1 MAATGAMKRLVR
13 HPAKAFRKA
22 LFPDYEVVLRD
33 IRLAF
38 ESLEA
43 AHQGIADLQVETT
56 ALRSLL
62 DEAHLRLD
70 EAHLR
75 LDEANLRL
83 GEAHLRIDEE
93 HGRLDEALPRLSEGL
108 LEERRLNLR
117 IAELT
122 DLVTEIVL
130 PLHDRDIDPQHLQR
144 LAPDTL

>member
-1 MAATGAMKRLVR
+1 MAATGAVKRLVR
-13 HPAKAFRKA
+13 GPAKALRKA

-38 ESLEA
+38 DSLEA
-43 AHQGIADLQVETT
+43 AHRGIADLQVENA
-56 ALRSLL
+56 ALRS
-62 DEAHLRLD
+62 RLD

-75 LDEANLRL
+75 IDEAQ
-83 GEAHLRIDEE
+83 
-93 HGRLDEALPRLSEGL
+93 GRLDEALPRLADGL

-130 PLHDRDIDPQHLQR
+130 PLHDRDIDPQSLQR

>member
-1 MAATGAMKRLVR
+1 MAATGAVKRLVR
-13 HPAKAFRKA
+13 GPAKAFRRA
-22 LFPDYEVVLRD
+22 LLPDYEVVLRD

-38 ESLEA
+38 DSLEA
-43 AHQGIADLQVETT
+43 AHRGIADLQVENA
-56 ALRSLL
+56 ALRS
-62 DEAHLRLD
+62 RLD

-75 LDEANLRL
+75 LDQANVRLDEAN
-83 GEAHLRIDEE
+83 
-93 HGRLDEALPRLSEGL
+93 GRLDEALPRLTEGL

-130 PLHDRDIDPQHLQR
+130 PLHDRDIDPESLRR

>member
-1 MAATGAMKRLVR
+1 MAATGAVRRLVR
-13 HPAKAFRKA
+13 GPAKAFRRA

-38 ESLEA
+38 DSLEA
-43 AHQGIADLQVETT
+43 AHRGIADLQVETA
-56 ALRSLL
+56 ALRS
-62 DEAHLRLD
+62 RLD

-75 LDEANLRL
+75 IDEAQ
-83 GEAHLRIDEE
+83 
-93 HGRLDEALPRLSEGL
+93 GRLDEALPRLTEGL

-130 PLHDRDIDPQHLQR
+130 PLHDRDIDPQSLQR

>member
-1 MAATGAMKRLVR
+1 MAATGAVKRLVR
-13 HPAKAFRKA
+13 GPAKAFRRA

-33 IRLAF
+33 IRLTF
-38 ESLEA
+38 DSLEA
-43 AHQGIADLQVETT
+43 AHRGIADLQVETA
-56 ALRSLL
+56 ALR
-62 DEAHLRLD
+62 ARLD

-75 LDEANLRL
+75 IDEAQ
-83 GEAHLRIDEE
+83 
-93 HGRLDEALPRLSEGL
+93 GRLDDALPRLTEGL

-130 PLHDRDIDPQHLQR
+130 PLHDRDIDPQSLQR

>member
-1 MAATGAMKRLVR
+1 
-13 HPAKAFRKA
+13 
-22 LFPDYEVVLRD
+22 VVLRD
-33 IRLAF
+33 IRVAF
-38 ESLEA
+38 DSLEA
-43 AHQGIADLQVETT
+43 AHRGIADLQVENA
-56 ALRSLL
+56 ALR
-62 DEAHLRLD
+62 ARLD

-75 LDEANLRL
+75 L
-83 GEAHLRIDEE
+83 DEE
-93 HGRLDEALPRLSEGL
+93 HGRLDEALPRLADGL

>member
-1 MAATGAMKRLVR
+1 MAATGAVKRLVR
-13 HPAKAFRKA
+13 GPAKAFRKA

-38 ESLEA
+38 DSLEA
-43 AHQGIADLQVETT
+43 AHRGIADLQVENA
-56 ALRSLL
+56 ALRSRL

-70 EAHLR
+70 EAH
-75 LDEANLRL
+75 
-83 GEAHLRIDEE
+83 
-93 HGRLDEALPRLSEGL
+93 GRLDEALPRLADGL

-130 PLHDRDIDPQHLQR
+130 PLHDRDIDPQALQR

>member
-1 MAATGAMKRLVR
+1 MAATGAVKRLVR
-13 HPAKAFRKA
+13 APAKAFRKA

-33 IRLAF
+33 IRLVF
-38 ESLEA
+38 DSLEA
-43 AHQGIADLQVETT
+43 AHRGIADLQVEDA
-56 ALRSLL
+56 ALR
-62 DEAHLRLD
+62 ARLD

-75 LDEANLRL
+75 IDQV
-83 GEAHLRIDEE
+83 HQRIDEVQ
-93 HGRLDEALPRLSEGL
+93 GRLDEALPRLADGL

-130 PLHDRDIDPQHLQR
+130 PLHDRDIDPQSLQR

>member
-1 MAATGAMKRLVR
+1 MAATGAVKRWVR
-13 HPAKAFRKA
+13 TPAKAFRKA

-33 IRLAF
+33 IRLVF

-43 AHQGIADLQVETT
+43 AHRGIADLQVETA
-56 ALRSLL
+56 ALRSLV
-62 DEAHLRLD
+62 DEAHV
-70 EAHLR
+70 
-75 LDEANLRL
+75 RL

-93 HGRLDEALPRLSEGL
+93 HGRLDEAVSRLDEAVSRLDEALPRLSEGL

>member
-1 MAATGAMKRLVR
+1 MAATGAVKRLVR
-13 HPAKAFRKA
+13 GPAKAFRKA
-22 LFPDYEVVLRD
+22 LFPDYEGVLRD

-38 ESLEA
+38 DSLEA
-43 AHQGIADLQVETT
+43 AHRGIADLQVENA
-56 ALRSLL
+56 ALR
-62 DEAHLRLD
+62 ARLD

-75 LDEANLRL
+75 VDETQ
-83 GEAHLRIDEE
+83 
-93 HGRLDEALPRLSEGL
+93 GRLDEALPRLADGL

-130 PLHDRDIDPQHLQR
+130 PLHDRDIDPRSLQR

>member
-1 MAATGAMKRLVR
+1 MAATGAVKRLVR
-13 HPAKAFRKA
+13 APAKAFRKV

-33 IRLAF
+33 IRQAF
-38 ESLEA
+38 DSLEA
-43 AHQGIADLQVETT
+43 AHRGIADLQVENA
-56 ALRSLL
+56 ALR
-62 DEAHLRLD
+62 ARLD

-75 LDEANLRL
+75 L
-83 GEAHLRIDEE
+83 DEE
-93 HGRLDEALPRLSEGL
+93 HGRLDEALPRLTDGL

-122 DLVTEIVL
+122 DLVTEVVL

>member
-1 MAATGAMKRLVR
+1 MAATGAVKRLVR
-13 HPAKAFRKA
+13 SPAKAFRRA
-22 LFPDYEVVLRD
+22 LFPDYEDVLRD

-38 ESLEA
+38 DSLEA
-43 AHQGIADLQVETT
+43 AHRGIADLQVETA
-56 ALRSLL
+56 ALRS
-62 DEAHLRLD
+62 RLD

-75 LDEANLRL
+75 IDEAQ
-83 GEAHLRIDEE
+83 
-93 HGRLDEALPRLSEGL
+93 GRLDEALPRLADGL

-130 PLHDRDIDPQHLQR
+130 PLHDRDIDPQSLQR

>member
-1 MAATGAMKRLVR
+1 MAATGALKRMVR
-13 HPAKAFRKA
+13 KPAKAFRRA

-33 IRLAF
+33 IRLVF

-43 AHQGIADLQVETT
+43 AHRGIADLQVET
-56 ALRSLL
+56 ASLRSLL
-62 DEAHLRLD
+62 DEAHLRVG
-70 EAHLR
+70 EAHQRIDGERGR
-75 LDEANLRL
+75 LDEALQ
-83 GEAHLRIDEE
+83 
-93 HGRLDEALPRLSEGL
+93 RLDEALPRLTEGL

-130 PLHDRDIDPQHLQR
+130 PLHDRDIDPQQLQR

>member
-1 MAATGAMKRLVR
+1 MAATGAVKRLVR
-13 HPAKAFRKA
+13 GPAKAFRRA

-33 IRLAF
+33 IRLTF
-38 ESLEA
+38 DSLEA
-43 AHQGIADLQVETT
+43 AHRGIADLQVETA
-56 ALRSLL
+56 ALR
-62 DEAHLRLD
+62 ARLD

-75 LDEANLRL
+75 IDEAQ
-83 GEAHLRIDEE
+83 
-93 HGRLDEALPRLSEGL
+93 GRLDESLPRLTEGL

-130 PLHDRDIDPQHLQR
+130 PLHDRDIDPQSLQR

>member
-1 MAATGAMKRLVR
+1 MAATGAVKRLVR
-13 HPAKAFRKA
+13 GPAKAFRRA

-38 ESLEA
+38 DSLEA
-43 AHQGIADLQVETT
+43 AHRGIADLQVETA
-56 ALRSLL
+56 ALRS
-62 DEAHLRLD
+62 RLD

-75 LDEANLRL
+75 IDEAQ
-83 GEAHLRIDEE
+83 
-93 HGRLDEALPRLSEGL
+93 GRLDEALPRLTDGL

-130 PLHDRDIDPQHLQR
+130 PLHDRDIDPQSLQR

>member
-1 MAATGAMKRLVR
+1 MAATGAVRRLVR
-13 HPAKAFRKA
+13 GPAKAFRRA

-38 ESLEA
+38 DSLEA
-43 AHQGIADLQVETT
+43 AHRGIADLQVETA
-56 ALRSLL
+56 ALRS
-62 DEAHLRLD
+62 RLD

-75 LDEANLRL
+75 IDEAQ
-83 GEAHLRIDEE
+83 
-93 HGRLDEALPRLSEGL
+93 GRLDEALPRLADGL

-130 PLHDRDIDPQHLQR
+130 PLHDRDIDPRSLQR

>member
-1 MAATGAMKRLVR
+1 MAATGAVKRLVR
-13 HPAKAFRKA
+13 GPAKAFRRA

-33 IRLAF
+33 IRLTF
-38 ESLEA
+38 DSLEA
-43 AHQGIADLQVETT
+43 AHRGIADLQVETA
-56 ALRSLL
+56 ALRS
-62 DEAHLRLD
+62 RLD

-75 LDEANLRL
+75 IDEAQ
-83 GEAHLRIDEE
+83 
-93 HGRLDEALPRLSEGL
+93 GRLDGELPRLTEGL

-130 PLHDRDIDPQHLQR
+130 PLHDRDIDPQSLQR

>member
-1 MAATGAMKRLVR
+1 MAATGAVKRLVR
-13 HPAKAFRKA
+13 KPAKAFRRA

-33 IRLAF
+33 IRLTF

-43 AHQGIADLQVETT
+43 AHRGIADLQAETA

-62 DEAHLRLD
+62 HEAHLRLD
-70 EAHLR
+70 ELH
-75 LDEANLRL
+75 LRL
-83 GEAHLRIDEE
+83 GEAHLRIDEQN
-93 HGRLDEALPRLSEGL
+93 GRLDEALPRLSEGL

>member
-1 MAATGAMKRLVR
+1 MAATGAVKRLVR
-13 HPAKAFRKA
+13 APAKAFRRA

-38 ESLEA
+38 DSLEA
-43 AHQGIADLQVETT
+43 AHRGIADLQVENA
-56 ALRSLL
+56 ALRSRL
-62 DEAHLRLD
+62 DQAHLRLD
-70 EAHLR
+70 EW
-75 LDEANLRL
+75 D
-83 GEAHLRIDEE
+83 
-93 HGRLDEALPRLSEGL
+93 GRLHEALPRLTEGL

-130 PLHDRDIDPQHLQR
+130 PLHDRDIDPQSLQR

>member
-1 MAATGAMKRLVR
+1 MAATGAVKRLVR
-13 HPAKAFRKA
+13 GPAKAFRRA

-33 IRLAF
+33 IRLTF
-38 ESLEA
+38 DSLEA
-43 AHQGIADLQVETT
+43 AHRGIADLQVETA
-56 ALRSLL
+56 ALRS
-62 DEAHLRLD
+62 RLD

-75 LDEANLRL
+75 IDEAQ
-83 GEAHLRIDEE
+83 
-93 HGRLDEALPRLSEGL
+93 GRLDGELPRLTEGL

-130 PLHDRDIDPQHLQR
+130 PLHDRDIDPQALQR

>member
-1 MAATGAMKRLVR
+1 MAATGAVKRLVR
-13 HPAKAFRKA
+13 APAKAFRKV

-38 ESLEA
+38 DSLEA
-43 AHQGIADLQVETT
+43 AHRGIADLQVENA
-56 ALRSLL
+56 ALRS
-62 DEAHLRLD
+62 RLD

-75 LDEANLRL
+75 
-83 GEAHLRIDEE
+83 IDEQQ
-93 HGRLDEALPRLSEGL
+93 GRLDEALPRLADGL

-130 PLHDRDIDPQHLQR
+130 PLHDRDIDPRQLER

>member
-1 MAATGAMKRLVR
+1 MAATGAVKRLVR
-13 HPAKAFRKA
+13 GPAKAFRRA

-33 IRLAF
+33 IRLVF
-38 ESLEA
+38 DSLEA
-43 AHQGIADLQVETT
+43 AHRGIADLQVENA
-56 ALRSLL
+56 ALR
-62 DEAHLRLD
+62 ARLD

-75 LDEANLRL
+75 
-83 GEAHLRIDEE
+83 IDET
-93 HGRLDEALPRLSEGL
+93 HGRLEETLPRLTDGL

-130 PLHDRDIDPQHLQR
+130 PLHDRDIDPQSLQR